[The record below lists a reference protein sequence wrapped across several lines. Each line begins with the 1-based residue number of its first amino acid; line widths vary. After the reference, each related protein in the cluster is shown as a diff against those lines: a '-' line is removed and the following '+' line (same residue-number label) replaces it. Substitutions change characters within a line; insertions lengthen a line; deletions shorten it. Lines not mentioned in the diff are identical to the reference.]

1 MKAWQIKDQFGL
13 RHLELCDTPKPILK
27 SGEILLKMQAA
38 SLNYRDMV
46 TVEGGYG
53 KTVKTPLIPCSDGA
67 GVVEECGPNTSRFN
81 RGDLICPSF
90 FPNWKDGSADPGK
103 LPDAL
108 GGAYGGTL
116 CDYMVVSEDACVKA
130 PAHLNA
136 IEAATL
142 PCAALT
148 AWSALFELSSLKS
161 SDCLVIQGTGGVA
174 LFALQLAK
182 AVGATVLIT
191 SSSDEKLERARNLG
205 ADHLVNYRTHPQ
217 WDREVKKIWSQ
228 GADHIIEL
236 GGAQTL
242 EQSIRATRI
251 GGHISL
257 IGVLSGANTNTIPLP
272 LILMRNIRI
281 QGVTV
286 GSRTAFERMNSFLEK
301 HQIHPVIDT
310 TFPFEE
316 TIAAFKHLTSGKHFG
331 KVCVEF

>member
-1 MKAWQIKDQFGL
+1 MKAWQITDQFGL
-13 RHLELCDTPKPILK
+13 RNLELCDIPQPVLR

-53 KTVKTPLIPCSDGA
+53 KTVKTPLVPCSDGA
-67 GVVEECGPNTSRFN
+67 GVVVECGANTTRFSV
-81 RGDLICPSF
+81 GDLICPSF
-90 FPNWKDGSADPGK
+90 FPNWQNGPADPSK

-116 CDYMVVSEDACVKA
+116 CDYMVVKEDACVKA

-148 AWSALFELSSLKS
+148 AWSALFELSTLKS

-182 AVGATVLIT
+182 AVGASVLIT
-191 SSSDEKLERARNLG
+191 SSSDEKLEKARALG
-205 ADHLVNYRTHPQ
+205 ADYLVNYRTHPQ

-286 GSRTAFERMNSFLEK
+286 GSRTAFERLNSFLEK

-310 TFPFEE
+310 SFAFEDAVE
-316 TIAAFKHLTSGKHFG
+316 AFKYLTSGKHFG
-331 KVCVEF
+331 KVCVGF

>member
-13 RHLELCDTPKPILK
+13 EHLTLSDMPTPKLN
-27 SGEILLKMQAA
+27 SGEILLKMEAA

-46 TVEGGYG
+46 TVAGGYG
-53 KTVKTPLIPCSDGA
+53 KSVKTPLIPCSDGV
-67 GVVEECGPNTSRFN
+67 GVVAECGPDTNLFQV
-81 RGDLICPSF
+81 GDRICPSF
-90 FPNWKDGSADPGK
+90 FPKWKDGPARPGR

-108 GGAYGGTL
+108 GGAYSGTL
-116 CDYMVVSEDACVKA
+116 CEYMAVSETACVKA
-130 PAHLNA
+130 PDHLSPV
-136 IEAATL
+136 EAASL

-148 AWSALFELSSLKS
+148 AWSALFELSSLTS

-182 AVGATVLIT
+182 AAGAQVLIT
-191 SSSDEKLERARNLG
+191 SSSDNKLEKAKALG
-205 ADHLVNYRTHPQ
+205 ADYCVNYLDTPE
-217 WDREVKKIWSQ
+217 WDREVKKIWAH

-257 IGVLSGANTNTIPLP
+257 IGVLSGANTKEIPLP
-272 LILMRNIRI
+272 MILMRNICI

-286 GSRTAFERMNSFLEK
+286 GSRSGFERMNSFISK
-301 HQIHPVIDT
+301 HQITPVIDR
-310 TFPFEE
+310 TFDFDD
-316 TIAAFKHLTSGKHFG
+316 AVDAFRYLEQGQHFG
-331 KVCVEF
+331 KVCVAF